1 MAFNDAVDQLITA
14 QLSQRL
20 TDPSEAQARKQVVS
34 TMLQSQEEDLKR
46 QRVETIG
53 LISDKLTDND
63 VPESVK
69 QAYESL
75 LEAWS
80 K

>member
-20 TDPSEAQARKQVVS
+20 ADPSEAQARKQVVT

-53 LISDKLTDND
+53 LISDKLTDTN

-75 LEAWS
+75 LDAWS